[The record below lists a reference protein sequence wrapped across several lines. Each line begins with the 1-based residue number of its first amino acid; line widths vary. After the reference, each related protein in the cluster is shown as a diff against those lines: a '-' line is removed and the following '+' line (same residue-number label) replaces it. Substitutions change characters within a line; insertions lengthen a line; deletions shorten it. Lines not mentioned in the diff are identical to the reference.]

1 MPVVLKILIVVVPRC
16 ESMYEWSDVNV
27 HTLLVFSWF
36 SNAGIKHWT
45 VNLLCGVNLKL
56 GIVITSDTHV
66 LKIRRSLKIEFANNI
81 LITPS
86 DYDTLV
92 LSFNIDFATTYSSL
106 NPSDIAHTMGFQGSA
121 RCTITP
127 LKSPSYNLQQ
137 CFWIV
142 WVCNLNKVLHQDCR
156 RWWDLLC
163 VVRFLFDFSHI
174 KRQLVRPFYVW

>member
-1 MPVVLKILIVVVPRC
+1 MSIIILISRC
-16 ESMYEWSDVNV
+16 WNARGSQDIDCSCAKVWIYEWTDANV
-27 HTLLVFSWF
+27 HKLLVFSWF
-36 SNAGIKHWT
+36 SNAGLRHWT
-45 VNLLCGVNLKL
+45 VNLLCGVDLKL

-66 LKIRRSLKIEFANNI
+66 LKIRRSLNIE
-81 LITPS
+81 
-86 DYDTLV
+86 
-92 LSFNIDFATTYSSL
+92 FATTYSSL
-106 NPSDIAHTMGFQGSA
+106 NPSDIAHTIGFLGSA

-127 LKSPSYNLQQ
+127 LKSQSYNLQQ

-163 VVRFLFDFSHI
+163 VVRFLFDSSHI